1 MKKDIIMKDKKYGRW
16 SENGKEYVITERK
29 TPRHWYNYYFNDTYN
44 AFASQVGLGEG
55 FCQDELGKR
64 IKLVSDRCVYICDK
78 ENKTFHTA
86 IGLPIRENFDFY
98 ECRHGLGYSIIVCE
112 KNGVRTEYTV
122 FVPETGL
129 CEVWTVKVSNLRTKK
144 ATLSVVGYAATE
156 ADGPYTMQGYNSCL
170 ANYDSES
177 GAIFARSVKN
187 VGTKKKSF
195 TYQYM
200 LASEKPTAYDTRK
213 NAFIGVYGSK
223 EAPDALLESCGCT
236 NSATFTE
243 KICFALELDC
253 TLGALESKTVAFTV
267 GHSQKKDELVLLSR
281 DFDTQKAFALLDG
294 VRTARLAQIGG
305 VSIKTPDENLNLAF
319 NSFYKYATNMGSR
332 WARVRHN
339 GFRDM
344 ASDTE
349 CFAAFNPQYAW
360 ERFKRIL
367 TYQYSSGYCPRTFI
381 DGKIK
386 PNNFS
391 DCAVW
396 ITFTA
401 YSIVNELGDITLLD
415 EEVAFNDGTTAT
427 VFEHLRRAVEYLYNF
442 QGMHGLIKIWGGD
455 WNDGMNMAGLREQGV
470 SVWLSIAWVRANKQF
485 IELCRMTGRTELID
499 LHEKMSADMVEK
511 IEKYGWDGEYYITA
525 INDKGEKIGS
535 KESVGGNMY
544 LNPQLWA
551 VFSSLAPQEK
561 LDKLMKTVDEKLETP
576 LGTLVNNPGYD
587 DFDDCV
593 GNMTGQPKGTLIN
606 QAVYLHPMA
615 WKLAVECMMKRS
627 EKLQMT
633 LKKILPW
640 NHDYAHTCGE
650 PYILYNFY
658 YGPETEYRYGTPG
671 QSWRTATTQWVVK
684 SLINFV
690 FGLKPRMEGL
700 MLDPCLPPDWK
711 ECSIT
716 KEFRGCTYD
725 IKYHQEKGDGSISVK
740 VNGNDIDG
748 TLLPYEY
755 TRHYT
760 VDVFC

>member
-1 MKKDIIMKDKKYGRW
+1 MEYREYGHW
-16 SENGKEYVITERK
+16 SADGSEYIITERK

-44 AFASQVGLGEG
+44 AFASQVGFGEG
-55 FCQDELGKR
+55 FPQDDLGKR
-64 IKLVSDRCVYICDK
+64 INLVMDRCVYVCDK
-78 ENKTFHTA
+78 EKGEWHTA
-86 IGLPIRENFDFY
+86 VGLPMSEHFDHY
-98 ECRHGLGYSIIVCE
+98 ECRHGLGYSVIVCE
-112 KNGVRTEYTV
+112 KNGIRTEYTV
-122 FVPETGL
+122 FVPRLGD
-129 CEVWTVKVSNLRTKK
+129 CEIWTVKITNLRKEK
-144 ATLSVVGYAATE
+144 ASLSVIGYAATDT
-156 ADGPYTMQGYNSCL
+156 DGSYSPQGYNSCL
-170 ANYDSES
+170 ANCDNKS
-177 GAIFARSVKN
+177 GAIFAKSVKSL
-187 VGTKKKSF
+187 GTKKNGF

-200 LASEKPTAYDTRK
+200 LASEKPLAYDTRK

-223 EAPDALLESCGCT
+223 VCPDALVERCGCT

-253 TLGALESKTVAFTV
+253 ALDAGTSKTVAFTI
-267 GHSQKKDELVLLSR
+267 GHAQSKEQLCSVAKEFSESS
-281 DFDTQKAFALLDG
+281 ALERLND
-294 VRTARLAQIGG
+294 VKLARAAEIDG
-305 VSIKTPDENLNLAF
+305 VSIQTPDENLNRAF
-319 NSFYKYATNMGSR
+319 NGFYKYATNMGSR

-339 GFRDM
+339 GYRDM

-349 CFAAFNPQYAW
+349 CLGAFNPSLAW

-381 DGKIK
+381 DGSIR

-401 YSIVNELGDITLLD
+401 YSLINELGDISLLD
-415 EEVAFNDGTTAT
+415 EEVAFSDGTVAS

-455 WNDGMNMAGLREQGV
+455 WNDGMNMAGLREKGV
-470 SVWLSIAWVRANKQF
+470 SVWLSIAWVRANRQL
-485 IELCRMTGRTELID
+485 IELCKMTGRTELAD
-499 LHEKMSADMVEK
+499 KHREMDADMVEK

-535 KESVGGNMY
+535 RESTGGNMY

-551 VFSSLAPQEK
+551 VFSGIAPKEK
-561 LDKLMKTVDEKLETP
+561 LDALMKTVDEKLDTP
-576 LGTLVNNPGYD
+576 LGALVNNPGYD
-587 DFDDCV
+587 DFNDCI
-593 GNMTGQPKGTLIN
+593 GNLTGQPKGTLIN

-615 WKLAVECMMKRS
+615 WKLAVEGIMKRPNKV
-627 EKLQMT
+627 EET

-640 NHDYAHTCGE
+640 DRDFAPTCGE

-690 FGLKPRMEGL
+690 LGLKPTLEGL
-700 MLDPCLPPDWK
+700 CVDPCLPPSWK
-711 ECSIT
+711 ECSVT
-716 KEFRGCTYD
+716 KKFRGCTYN
-725 IKYHQEKGDGSISVK
+725 ISYHSHVGDTRLT
-740 VNGNDIDG
+740 VNGELIEGNI
-748 TLLPYEY
+748 LPVVSGE
-755 TRHYT
+755 TVF
-760 VDVFC
+760 VDVYF